1 MPAQKHGSND
11 LSNRDQRRPR
21 PMVAAAIPGQWY
33 ERLNEIGPGAGHIPF
48 DDDEPPFHLQ
58 RPLSNGGST
67 QSLLEEPV
75 SSRLGEN
82 SQPQPLSHSLLSRLE
97 LGENDPDTFR
107 DIIDDLTVQNK
118 SLERQLKRFVKT
130 HSIGKEHNGLFE
142 VRIHNLPPDKKHEL
156 EAILRNFTATI
167 HSSQYKAGPTLA
179 TTRGQSLHQVSA
191 SSSKLSP
198 PSPPSVQALDS
209 AYASASATGVTIPA
223 VPDSSTCPSTD
234 LHKRAHNT
242 TLQGNL
248 SEPRL
253 YEDSMILDRNK
264 QEIVVKKLE
273 QLFDEDPGDV
283 ELLDEKDEPLKNA
296 PHWPQNEPTAPL
308 VKGTSVHRLDENV
321 STKFG
326 RIDNAGAQPDQSLRT
341 ENFLFPG
348 APLTNHDLA
357 GRNASTASQ
366 PSPSPDHLRHLRHLG
381 VASPISDCSPQSSHD
396 WVYLNLLANA
406 AQLHTLNVTPKFV
419 RQAIHDLSTKLILS
433 DDGRKVRWRGN
444 SQDTGLSPDESH
456 HSATKNHAVPLACSP
471 GPSSGKRQPQDG
483 RGLLAK
489 RRGSVQQPATSY
501 LQDTASSGS
510 HPSSTLN
517 KASGSSLQY
526 RPMFTHSKR
535 QLAESHC
542 IEDGQSVDSD
552 TTSSADDRAS
562 MASETKMNN
571 QSAPMIFVDRDPFFL
586 DLSAD
591 PPGCDRIDRAPYGRL
606 VEEPLGG
613 HNGPPEM
620 YREPKKR
627 SSYGLPP
634 GSEKAIRRG
643 TSLHGSTPSPS
654 LTIYDNDPS
663 PSGHGT
669 MRAEHVQLEA
679 SGIGNIQLDDNF
691 AIDVTTEQSPLS
703 QPVTHK
709 NGRALQTSRRSNR
722 LIPSCPSHHRR
733 SNPKPRHRLVSTK
746 ITHLPPSPLP
756 PPSYIYPALSSSS
769 SDFANDGD
777 LSDDVRSESELEFRP
792 MSLSPQMRMFLESED
807 ACAPEEDDE
816 DMGVGDEK

>member
-1 MPAQKHGSND
+1 
-11 LSNRDQRRPR
+11 
-21 PMVAAAIPGQWY
+21 MVAAAIPEQWY

-48 DDDEPPFHLQ
+48 DDGGYAELRASLNAKILADEPPIHLQ

-67 QSLLEEPV
+67 QSLLKEPV
-75 SSRLGEN
+75 SSQLGEN

-97 LGENDPDTFR
+97 LSENDPDTFR

-179 TTRGQSLHQVSA
+179 TARGQSLHQVST

-198 PSPPSVQALDS
+198 PSLPSVQALDS

-223 VPDSSTCPSTD
+223 VPDSSTRPNTD

-242 TLQGNL
+242 ALQGDL

-253 YEDSMILDRNK
+253 REDSMILDRNK
-264 QEIVVKKLE
+264 QEIVVQKLE
-273 QLFDEDPGDV
+273 QLFDEDPGNVQLMDG
-283 ELLDEKDEPLKNA
+283 EDEPLKDV
-296 PHWPQNEPTAPL
+296 PYWPQDEPTAPV
-308 VKGTSVHRLDENV
+308 VKGTSAHRLDESV
-321 STKFG
+321 STKYG
-326 RIDNAGAQPDQSLRT
+326 RIGNAGAQPDQCLRT
-341 ENFLFPG
+341 KNFLFPG
-348 APLTNHDLA
+348 APLTNRDLA
-357 GRNASTASQ
+357 RGNASTESQ

-381 VASPISDCSPQSSHD
+381 VASPISDRNPQSSHD
-396 WVYLNLLANA
+396 WVYLNLLANV

-419 RQAIHDLSTKLILS
+419 RQAIYDLSTKLILS

-444 SQDTGLSPDESH
+444 LKDTGLNPDESH
-456 HSATKNHAVPLACSP
+456 NFATKNHAVPLACSP
-471 GPSSGKRQPQDG
+471 GSSSGEQQQQDG
-483 RGLLAK
+483 R
-489 RRGSVQQPATSY
+489 VQQPATSY

-517 KASGSSLQY
+517 KASSSSLQY
-526 RPMFTHSKR
+526 RPMFTHRKR
-535 QLAESHC
+535 QPAESHC

-552 TTSSADDRAS
+552 NTSSADDRAS

-643 TSLHGSTPSPS
+643 PSLPGSTPSPS

-679 SGIGNIQLDDNF
+679 SGIGDIQLDDNF
-691 AIDVTTEQSPLS
+691 AIDVTTEQSPLF
-703 QPVTHK
+703 QAVPHK
-709 NGRALQTSRRSNR
+709 DGRALQTFRRSNR
-722 LIPSCPSHHRR
+722 LIPSCPFGHRR
-733 SNPKPRHRLVSTK
+733 SNQRHRHRLISTK

-769 SDFANDGD
+769 SDCANDGD
-777 LSDDVRSESELEFRP
+777 LSDDVRSDSELEFRP

-816 DMGVGDEK
+816 IMEVGDEE

>member
-1 MPAQKHGSND
+1 MPTQKHSSND
-11 LSNRDQRRPR
+11 LSNRYQRRPR
-21 PMVAAAIPGQWY
+21 PMVAAAIPEQWY

-48 DDDEPPFHLQ
+48 GDDEPPFHLQ
-58 RPLSNGGST
+58 RPSSNGGST

-75 SSRLGEN
+75 PSRLGEN

-118 SLERQLKRFVKT
+118 SLEKQLKRFVKT

-156 EAILRNFTATI
+156 EAILRNFTATV

-179 TTRGQSLHQVSA
+179 TTRRQSFHQVSA

-209 AYASASATGVTIPA
+209 AYASASATGVTIPT
-223 VPDSSTCPSTD
+223 VPDSSTRPSTD

-253 YEDSMILDRNK
+253 HEDSMILDRNK
-264 QEIVVKKLE
+264 QEIVVQKLE

-283 ELLDEKDEPLKNA
+283 ELLNEIDEPLKDV
-296 PHWPQNEPTAPL
+296 PYWPQDEPTSPV
-308 VKGTSVHRLDENV
+308 VKGTSAHRLDESV

-326 RIDNAGAQPDQSLRT
+326 TIDNAGAQPDQFSRT
-341 ENFLFPG
+341 ENFLVPG

-357 GRNASTASQ
+357 RRNASTESQ
-366 PSPSPDHLRHLRHLG
+366 PSPSPDHLHHLRHLG
-381 VASPISDCSPQSSHD
+381 VASPISDRSPHSNHD
-396 WVYLNLLANA
+396 WVYLNLLANV

-419 RQAIHDLSTKLILS
+419 RQAIYDLSTKLILS

-456 HSATKNHAVPLACSP
+456 NSATKNRAVPLVCSP
-471 GPSSGKRQPQDG
+471 GSSSGEQQQQDG
-483 RGLLAK
+483 R
-489 RRGSVQQPATSY
+489 VQQPAKSY
-501 LQDTASSGS
+501 LQDTASLGS
-510 HPSSTLN
+510 HPRSTLN
-517 KASGSSLQY
+517 KASDSSLQY
-526 RPMFTHSKR
+526 RPMFTHRKR

-562 MASETKMNN
+562 MASETRMDN

-591 PPGCDRIDRAPYGRL
+591 PPGFDRIDRAPYGRL

-627 SSYGLPP
+627 SLYGLPP
-634 GSEKAIRRG
+634 GSEKAIRGG
-643 TSLHGSTPSPS
+643 TSLNGSTPSPS

-679 SGIGNIQLDDNF
+679 SGIGDIQLEDNF
-691 AIDVTTEQSPLS
+691 AIDVTTEQSPMS
-703 QPVTHK
+703 QPVPHK
-709 NGRALQTSRRSNR
+709 DGRALQTSRRSNR
-722 LIPSCPSHHRR
+722 LIHSRPSGHRR
-733 SNPKPRHRLVSTK
+733 SNPKPRHRLISTK

-769 SDFANDGD
+769 SEFTNDGD
-777 LSDDVRSESELEFRP
+777 LSDDVRSDSELEFRP

-816 DMGVGDEK
+816 DMGVGDEE